1 MVDFR
6 VVELSWTGFV
16 CRLRGVL
23 PPCIQSQVSVRWRF
37 AWFAG
42 RFGCLFFQW
51 ISLVRF
57 GESQGIYCF
66 RADGLCRTFVKA
78 AVVVKVHVLVS
89 CGLLPAMPVGG
100 CGVK

>member
-1 MVDFR
+1 MF
-6 VVELSWTGFV
+6 T
-16 CRLRGVL
+16 
-23 PPCIQSQVSVRWRF
+23 
-37 AWFAG
+37 WFAAQF
-42 RFGCLFFQW
+42 RWLFFQW

-89 CGLLPAMPVGG
+89 RGLLPAMPVGE
-100 CGVK
+100 CRVKGI